1 MDDEEE
7 MEIPSP
13 EEGSPGHF
21 ILQGNPVISSPPQM
35 VREIYCIFWNI
46 WVSNQYS
53 STSDSSIHLEL
64 FQGMF
69 LNFQVGGALPRLPP
83 LPRAGIVSPSN
94 KTNGSINS
102 GGAYNCTIC
111 MESFS
116 KVGLLNKH
124 IISNHSTGTTLTPTQ
139 GSSQNR

>member
-35 VREIYCIFWNI
+35 VWAIYCILYNI
-46 WVSNQYS
+46 WVSNH

-64 FQGMF
+64 
-69 LNFQVGGALPRLPP
+69 
-83 LPRAGIVSPSN
+83 
-94 KTNGSINS
+94 
-102 GGAYNCTIC
+102 C
-111 MESFS
+111 
-116 KVGLLNKH
+116 
-124 IISNHSTGTTLTPTQ
+124 
-139 GSSQNR
+139 